1 MFSFGCVV
9 FVCFRG
15 DGNLN
20 HPLDDTDG
28 NIFLSRS
35 RSRASASLAKQDF
48 YGKPPVYIERAL
60 SIYTRGAS
68 KSWNFASFHLFVA
81 IGLPGKKVRGSQEF
95 PGIAG
100 ISESSPTFSVFLGK
114 REFLSFLGQPWEV
127 GRFRRKSAPEPKKV
141 SRDRKKCSWR
151 KKVLGTQKK

>member
-1 MFSFGCVV
+1 MTPSGVGILFFECCGFMFLIVLFLVYC
-9 FVCFRG
+9 FCFRG

-20 HPLDDTDG
+20 RPLDDTDG

-68 KSWNFASFHLFVA
+68 KSGTLQVSIFFVA
-81 IGLPGKKVRGSQEF
+81 IGLPGKKS
-95 PGIAG
+95 PGISG
-100 ISESSPTFSVFLGK
+100 IP
-114 REFLSFLGQPWEV
+114 
-127 GRFRRKSAPEPKKV
+127 RKV
-141 SRDRKKCSWR
+141 RNF
-151 KKVLGTQKK
+151 